1 MVSNLVGSKFE
12 VYIIF
17 RLSSIALTHAFSC
30 GIQAKVTGATSYAGQ
45 FSGYDEY
52 VPMVDKAVDSVL
64 KKQASM
70 PKPSIPRGSGYNF
83 C

>member
-1 MVSNLVGSKFE
+1 MV
-12 VYIIF
+12 
-17 RLSSIALTHAFSC
+17 
-30 GIQAKVTGATSYAGQ
+30 GATSYAGQ

-70 PKPSIPRGSGYNF
+70 PKPPSVPKG
-83 C
+83 